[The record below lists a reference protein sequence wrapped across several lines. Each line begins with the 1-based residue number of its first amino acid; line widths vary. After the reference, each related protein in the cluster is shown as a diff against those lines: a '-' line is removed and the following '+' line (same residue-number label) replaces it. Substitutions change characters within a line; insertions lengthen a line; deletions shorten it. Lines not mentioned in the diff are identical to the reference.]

1 MRQAFANQYK
11 GLDTPSRQ
19 ILHALAAARRSLA
32 IDETTRVLNT
42 SAEAASSAVWE
53 LLSRRI
59 LRLDRGVLAFQN
71 ELHRAFT
78 YYAMGQEL
86 RRFLHGR
93 LARVLL
99 DRVNATDLQTIIEA
113 AHHFARAGEHELGA
127 ATLLRAAPDAVDSG
141 APHELEAAL
150 RAVLAGSHP
159 KELRSRLTLLLGRCL
174 SAQGKYPEAVAVL
187 TPLMEDASSGDEPV
201 AAAVL
206 VAQARQRARL
216 GEDHSIAAVTKEA
229 VISSQLSGSDPLL
242 AVACQTAIE
251 VASES
256 GDPLM
261 LAETLDTTDQ
271 LVARSTSPEVRARAL
286 LTRSYSLMVS
296 GEFDA
301 ASTGFAASVRLFQE
315 LSFDAELAQAL
326 NGRGICL
333 LSLGRHPVA
342 LPLFA
347 HALELARKRH
357 DVVHEATVLSNLGV
371 AYEDV
376 AMFNDATH
384 CYAAGKQTPTSRHAP
399 RHLALA
405 NANAANLAIVTGSL
419 DLASEHLIT
428 ARRFAEQCALW
439 RVSALLDLT
448 EADLMI
454 ARGETELAW
463 PLVASATRT
472 TSGRQ
477 RALDTNGKAI
487 RLALHYALAS
497 RGQEGFRT
505 ALADFRRTPR
515 SLRLADRLEIEAF
528 VAWAE
533 KRAGLEVS
541 EPDVV
546 PRIEASGLL
555 GVLAMLAAL
564 YICPAD
570 QLSRATTESGADM
583 VERVYPTPR
592 RSMKLVRFEDL
603 KG

>member
-1 MRQAFANQYK
+1 MRQAFANLYK

-19 ILHALAAARRSLA
+19 VLHALAAARRSLGV
-32 IDETTRVLNT
+32 DEVSHVLAT
-42 SAEAASSAVWE
+42 SSEATGLAVWE

-59 LRLDRGVLAFQN
+59 LRLDRGVLSFQN
-71 ELHRAFT
+71 ELQRAFA

-86 RRFLHGR
+86 RKFLHGQ
-93 LARVLL
+93 LARALL
-99 DRVNATDLQTIIEA
+99 NRGDATDLPTIIEA
-113 AHHFARAGEHELGA
+113 AHHFARAGEHEQGA
-127 ATLLRAAPDAVDSG
+127 TALLRAEPDAVHSG

-159 KELRSRLTLLLGRCL
+159 PDLRSRLVVFLGRSL
-174 SAQGKYPEAVAVL
+174 SAQGKYLEAVALL
-187 TPLMEDASSGDEPV
+187 TPLTEGASQESEQAV
-201 AAAVL
+201 AATVL

-229 VISSQLSGSDPLL
+229 VRSARLSGSEPLL

-256 GDPLM
+256 GDALM
-261 LAETLDTTDQ
+261 LSETLSTTDR
-271 LVARSTSPEVRARAL
+271 LVARSASPEVRARAL

-296 GEFDA
+296 GEFETA
-301 ASTGFAASVRLFQE
+301 AMGFAESAKLFEE
-315 LSFDAELAQAL
+315 LSFEAELAQSL

-333 LSLGRHPVA
+333 LSVGRHPEA

-347 HALELARKRH
+347 VSLRLAQKRH

-376 AMFNDATH
+376 AMFSDATH
-384 CYAAGKQTPTSRHAP
+384 CYDNGRRTPTGRHAP

-405 NANAANLAIVTGSL
+405 SANAANLSIVTGNL
-419 DLASEHLIT
+419 DVASEYLDT
-428 ARRFAEQCALW
+428 ARGFAEQCALW
-439 RVSALLDLT
+439 RVTALLDLT
-448 EADLMI
+448 EADLMM

-497 RGQEGFRT
+497 KGKEGLR
-505 ALADFRRTPR
+505 ASLADFRRSPR

-528 VAWAE
+528 VTWAE
-533 KRAGLEVS
+533 RRAGLEVS
-541 EPDVV
+541 TPDIVS
-546 PRIEASGLL
+546 RIVGSGML
-555 GVLAMLAAL
+555 GVLATLAAL
-564 YICPAD
+564 YVYPSD
-570 QLSRATTESGADM
+570 ELSRAITESGADM
-583 VERVYPTPR
+583 VERIYPASC
-592 RSMKLVRFEDL
+592 RSMTLARFEDL
-603 KG
+603 